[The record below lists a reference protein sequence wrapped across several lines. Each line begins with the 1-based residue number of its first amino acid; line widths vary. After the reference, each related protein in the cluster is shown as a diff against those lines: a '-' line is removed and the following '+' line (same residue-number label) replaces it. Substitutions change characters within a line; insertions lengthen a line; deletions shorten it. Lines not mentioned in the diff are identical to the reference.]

1 VRLTMADVE
10 RNLEVWESWDWSQQG
25 DEWSASWGGT
35 PALWYGALLPRIHAF
50 VPTGTILEI
59 APGYGRWTQYLK
71 DLCERLLV
79 VDLAPQCIDHCR
91 ERFSEADNI
100 SYHVNDGRSLEM
112 VEDHSVDFVFSFD
125 SLVHAEADV
134 IDAYLGQLARKLT
147 PNGAGFIHHS
157 NAGACR
163 RVSAITRRVPQRF
176 RAPLVK
182 RGALLDVYAW
192 RAETMTADLFAAQCE
207 RAGLACVSQ
216 ELISWEHGPYLTD
229 ALSVFTAKGT
239 GRQPQR
245 LRNRRFN
252 RDAKRMARLY
262 GDARSTNGTAPAETA

>member
-1 VRLTMADVE
+1 MANVE
-10 RNLEVWESWDWSQQG
+10 QNLSVWESWDWSQEG
-25 DEWSASWGGT
+25 DEWSAAWGGT

-71 DLCERLLV
+71 DLCERLTV

-91 ERFSEADNI
+91 ERFADASNI
-100 SYHVNDGRSLEM
+100 SYHVNDGRSLDM
-112 VEDHSVDFVFSFD
+112 VEDGTVDFAFSFD
-125 SLVHAEADV
+125 SLVHADADV
-134 IDAYLGQLARKLT
+134 IEAYLGQLARKLT
-147 PNGAGFIHHS
+147 PDGVGLIHHS

-163 RVSAITRRVPQRF
+163 RVSAITRRVPHRL
-176 RAPLVK
+176 RAPLVR

-192 RAETMTADLFAAQCE
+192 RAESMTADLFADQCE

-229 ALSVFTAKGT
+229 AISVFGAKAT
-239 GRQPQR
+239 GRAPQR
-245 LRNRRFN
+245 LRNRRFA
-252 RDAKRMARLY
+252 REAKRTAKLY
-262 GDARSTNGTAPAETA
+262 ASPTLR

>member
-1 VRLTMADVE
+1 MADVE
-10 RNLEVWESWDWSQQG
+10 QNLAVWESWDWSQQG
-25 DEWSASWGGT
+25 DEWSAAWGGT
-35 PALWYGALLPRIHAF
+35 PALWHGALLPRIHAF

-71 DLCERLLV
+71 DLCERLV
-79 VDLAPQCIDHCR
+79 IVDLASQCIDHCR
-91 ERFSEADNI
+91 ERFRDADNI

-112 VEDHSVDFVFSFD
+112 VEDRSVDFVFSFD

-134 IDAYLGQLARKLT
+134 IDSYLGQLARKLT
-147 PNGAGFIHHS
+147 PNGIGFIHHS

-163 RVSAITRRVPQRF
+163 RVSAITRRIPHRF

-182 RGALLDVYAW
+182 RGALLDLSAW
-192 RAETMTADLFAAQCE
+192 RAESMTAELFADQCE

-229 ALSVFTAKGT
+229 AISVFAAQAT
-239 GRQPQR
+239 GRPPQR

-252 RDAKRMARLY
+252 RDTKRMARLY
-262 GDARSTNGTAPAETA
+262 ASTNGTRSAETA